1 VHYRLKLLEQ
11 PLSAFSGFEDIIMS
25 KLTARLP
32 IIAAFLVTFA
42 SFLAAQEPAPD
53 AAKQQ
58 EEKARLEAKATAL
71 LEQVVSES
79 QGLKLPENR
88 IRVQI
93 VAGDLLW
100 DRSAA
105 RARTFFADAAS
116 ILANTMAQSD
126 DSERRDFGVLNALR
140 RELVLSAARHD
151 AELAYQLLRQTQPP
165 TGTNAGNRRRGNFQ
179 SPDSDN
185 LEQTLLA
192 VIAASDPKV
201 AYQKASESLDK
212 GEYPTSLNRV
222 LSQLQTKDEE
232 AFKKLSEKTLNRLS
246 SENLLTSGQAV
257 SVAMSLLRPG
267 PQAATTSP
275 SPSNNANARANNNS
289 SVLTESAFHDLLNN
303 AVTAAL
309 TATPR
314 TTPGGANPQGRGQR
328 RQGVMMG
335 SESGNGPVTV
345 FMEPPRNNQQQLDP
359 AQVQQNNARMLL
371 RNLQSMLPQVDQY
384 LPERGQPV
392 RQKLTELGMG
402 NSDGSGM
409 ARVGNQ
415 IRSVNG
421 DSESLVNAATT
432 APPQLQSRLYEEA
445 ARRAVDEGN
454 TERALQLANDHLDES
469 GRTQIMQAI
478 DFKKMT
484 TTVSEAKLN
493 EIRQKLAAL
502 TSDADRVKYLGDLVA
517 ATQKDNPK
525 LALRFAEDARVLV
538 TKRASDYRDLENQ
551 VRVSELFA
559 SLDPKRSF
567 EVLEPG
573 IAQLNELLAAAQV
586 LNGFEVQVFRDGELP
601 LQGGSE
607 LGRVVARFGQ
617 QLASLAKIDFERAQA
632 TADRFQFAEPRLMSK
647 LSIAQGAFG
656 VRQTSS
662 ENFRRFDNFRF
673 MTR

>member
-1 VHYRLKLLEQ
+1 
-11 PLSAFSGFEDIIMS
+11 MS

-32 IIAAFLVTFA
+32 LIAAFLVMFA
-42 SFLAAQEPAPD
+42 SFTAAQEATPD

-58 EEKARLEAKATAL
+58 EEKAKLEAKAAAL
-71 LEQVVSES
+71 LEQIVSES

-88 IRVQI
+88 IRVAV

-105 RARTFFADAAS
+105 RARTFFTDAAS
-116 ILANTMAQSD
+116 ILANTMAEPD
-126 DSERRDFGVLNALR
+126 DSERREFGMLNALR

-151 AELAYQLLRQTQPP
+151 AEFAYQLLRQTQPP
-165 TGTNAGNRRRGNFQ
+165 AGMNDGNRRRANFQ
-179 SPDSDN
+179 PPDDN
-185 LEQTLLA
+185 LEQALLI

-201 AYQKASESLDK
+201 AYQKAAESLDK
-212 GEYPTSLNRV
+212 GEYPVALSRV

-257 SVAMSLLRPG
+257 NVAMSLLRPG

-275 SPSNNANARANNNS
+275 SPATAANSRANNS
-289 SVLTESAFHDLLNN
+289 RVLTESGFQELLNN

-314 TTPGGANPQGRGQR
+314 TNAGGGNSQGRTGRGQR

-335 SESGNGPVTV
+335 SGDGPVAV
-345 FMEPPRNNQQQLDP
+345 YMEPPRNNQQQLDP
-359 AQVQQNNARMLL
+359 AQIQQNNARMLL
-371 RNLQSMLPQVDQY
+371 RNLQGMLPQVDQY
-384 LPERGQPV
+384 VPERGQAV

-402 NSDGSGM
+402 NNSMRDF
-409 ARVGNQ
+409 ANQ
-415 IRSVNG
+415 MRNVMQQG
-421 DSESLVNAATT
+421 DSESLAAAART
-432 APPQLQSRLYEEA
+432 APAPIQSRLYREA
-445 ARRAVDEGN
+445 ATRAVDEGD

-469 GRTQIMQAI
+469 GRASIMQAI
-478 DFKKMT
+478 DFKKIT
-484 TTVSEAKLN
+484 TNVSAEKLN

-502 TSDADRVKYLGDLVA
+502 PSDADRVKYLGELVA

-525 LALRFAEDARVLV
+525 LALRFAEDARAIV

-551 VRVSELFA
+551 IRVAELFA

-573 IAQLNELLAAAQV
+573 IAQLNELLTAAQV
-586 LNGFEVQVFRDGELP
+586 LNGFEVHVFRDGELP

-617 QLASLAKIDFERAQA
+617 QLAALAKVDFERAQA

-647 LSIAQGAFG
+647 LSIVQGAFG
-656 VRQTSS
+656 VRQTSP
-662 ENFRRFDNFRF
+662 ENSRRFDNIRF

>member
-1 VHYRLKLLEQ
+1 
-11 PLSAFSGFEDIIMS
+11 MS

-32 IIAAFLVTFA
+32 LIAAFFVMFA
-42 SFLAAQEPAPD
+42 SFTFAQEATPATPD

-58 EEKARLEAKATAL
+58 EEKAKLEAKAAAL
-71 LEQVVSES
+71 LEQIVSES

-88 IRVQI
+88 IRISV

-100 DRSAA
+100 DRNAA
-105 RARTFFADAAS
+105 RARTFFTDAAS
-116 ILANTMAQSD
+116 ILANTMAQPD
-126 DSERRDFGVLNALR
+126 DSERGDFGMLTALR

-165 TGTNAGNRRRGNFQ
+165 AGINAGNRRRANFQ
-179 SPDSDN
+179 FPDDN
-185 LEQTLLA
+185 LEQALLT

-201 AYQKASESLDK
+201 AYQKAAEALDK
-212 GEYPTSLNRV
+212 GEYPVSLSRV

-257 SVAMSLLRPG
+257 NVAMSLLRPG

-275 SPSNNANARANNNS
+275 NPAILNSRAPYLQ
-289 SVLTESAFHDLLNN
+289 VLTESAFQGLLNN

-309 TATPR
+309 TTTPR
-314 TTPGGANPQGRGQR
+314 TNTGGGGANNQR
-328 RQGVMMG
+328 RGLRRDAVVIG
-335 SESGNGPVTV
+335 SESANGPVTV
-345 FMEPPRNNQQQLDP
+345 YTDPARNNQTQLDP
-359 AQVQQNNARMLL
+359 AQVQQNNALMLL
-371 RNLQSMLPQVDQY
+371 RNLQGMLPQIDQY
-384 LPERGQPV
+384 LPERAQAV

-402 NSDGSGM
+402 NNSTTDF
-409 ARVGNQ
+409 ANQ
-415 IRSVNG
+415 MRNVMQQG
-421 DSESLVNAATT
+421 DSESLAAAASA
-432 APPQLQSRLYEEA
+432 APAPIQSRLYQEA
-445 ARRAVDEGN
+445 ATRAVDEGN

-469 GRTQIMQAI
+469 GRASVMQAI
-478 DFKKMT
+478 DFKKIT
-484 TTVSEAKLN
+484 TNVSAEKLN

-502 TSDADRVKYLGDLVA
+502 PSDADRVKYLGDLVA

-525 LALRFAEDARVLV
+525 LALRFAEDARTLV
-538 TKRASDYRDLENQ
+538 SKRASDYRDLENQ
-551 VRVSELFA
+551 VRVAELFA
-559 SLDPKRSF
+559 PLDPKRSF

-647 LSIAQGAFG
+647 LSIVQGAFG
-656 VRQTSS
+656 VRQTSP
-662 ENFRRFDNFRF
+662 ENFRRFDNRRF

>member
-1 VHYRLKLLEQ
+1 
-11 PLSAFSGFEDIIMS
+11 MS

-32 IIAAFLVTFA
+32 LIVAFLVIFA
-42 SFLAAQEPAPD
+42 SFTTAQEATPD

-58 EEKARLEAKATAL
+58 EEKAKLEAKATAL
-71 LEQVVSES
+71 LEQVVSDS

-105 RARTFFADAAS
+105 RARTFFTDAAS
-116 ILANTMAQSD
+116 ILANTMAQTD
-126 DSERRDFGVLNALR
+126 GSERRDFGMLNALR

-165 TGTNAGNRRRGNFQ
+165 AGMNAGNRRRVNFQ
-179 SPDSDN
+179 FPDDN
-185 LEQTLLA
+185 LEQALLT

-201 AYQKASESLDK
+201 AYQKAAESLDK

-257 SVAMSLLRPG
+257 NVAMSLLRPG

-275 SPSNNANARANNNS
+275 SPATATNSRANTS
-289 SVLTESAFHDLLNN
+289 RVLTESAFQGLLNN

-314 TTPGGANPQGRGQR
+314 TNTGGGNQPGRGQR

-335 SESGNGPVTV
+335 SGDGPVTV
-345 FMEPPRNNQQQLDP
+345 YMDPARNNQQQVDP
-359 AQVQQNNARMLL
+359 AQVQQNNARTLL
-371 RNLQSMLPQVDQY
+371 RNLQGMLPQIDQY
-384 LPERGQPV
+384 VPERGQAV

-402 NSDGSGM
+402 NNSTTDF
-409 ARVGNQ
+409 ANQ
-415 IRSVNG
+415 MRNVMQQG
-421 DSESLVNAATT
+421 DSESLAAAAST
-432 APPQLQSRLYEEA
+432 APAPIQSRLYQEA
-445 ARRAVDEGN
+445 ATRAVDEGN

-469 GRTQIMQAI
+469 GRASVMQAI

-484 TTVSEAKLN
+484 TTVSAEKLN
-493 EIRQKLAAL
+493 EIRQKIAAL
-502 TSDADRVKYLGDLVA
+502 PSDSDRVKYLGDLVA

-525 LALRFAEDARVLV
+525 LALRFAEDARAIV

-551 VRVSELFA
+551 VRVAELFA
-559 SLDPKRSF
+559 TLDPKRSF
-567 EVLEPG
+567 EILEPG

-647 LSIAQGAFG
+647 LSIVQGAFG
-656 VRQTSS
+656 VRQTSP
-662 ENFRRFDNFRF
+662 ENSRRFDNFRF

>member
-1 VHYRLKLLEQ
+1 
-11 PLSAFSGFEDIIMS
+11 MS
-25 KLTARLP
+25 KLTVRLP
-32 IIAAFLVTFA
+32 LIAAFLVTFA
-42 SFLAAQEPAPD
+42 AFTVAQEATAD

-58 EEKARLEAKATAL
+58 EEKAKLEAKAAAL
-71 LEQVVSES
+71 LEQIVNES

-105 RARTFFADAAS
+105 RARTFFTDAGS

-126 DSERRDFGVLNALR
+126 DSERREFAMLNALR

-151 AELAYQLLRQTQPP
+151 AELAYQLLRQTEPP
-165 TGTNAGNRRRGNFQ
+165 AGMNAGNRRRANFQ
-179 SPDSDN
+179 FPDDN
-185 LEQTLLA
+185 LEQALLT

-201 AYQKASESLDK
+201 AYQKATEALDK
-212 GEYPTSLNRV
+212 GEYPTSLSRV
-222 LSQLQTKDEE
+222 LSQLQTKDED

-257 SVAMSLLRPG
+257 NVAMSLLRPG

-275 SPSNNANARANNNS
+275 SPATVANARANTS
-289 SVLTESAFHDLLNN
+289 RVLTESAFQGLLNN

-314 TTPGGANPQGRGQR
+314 TNTGGGGGGGANNQR
-328 RQGVMMG
+328 RQLRRDAVVTGAG
-335 SESGNGPVTV
+335 TGPVV
-345 FMEPPRNNQQQLDP
+345 SMDPARNNQTQLDP

-371 RNLQSMLPQVDQY
+371 RNLQGMLPQIDQY
-384 LPERGQPV
+384 VPERSQAV

-402 NSDGSGM
+402 SNSTTDF
-409 ARVGNQ
+409 ANQ
-415 IRSVNG
+415 MRNVMQQG
-421 DSESLVNAATT
+421 DSESLAAAAST
-432 APPQLQSRLYEEA
+432 APAPIQSRLYQEA

-454 TERALQLANDHLDES
+454 TERALQLANEHLDES
-469 GRTQIMQAI
+469 GRASVMQAI

-493 EIRQKLAAL
+493 EIRTKLAAL
-502 TSDADRVKYLGDLVA
+502 PSDADRVKYLGDLVA

-525 LALRFAEDARVLV
+525 LALRFAEDARAIVA
-538 TKRASDYRDLENQ
+538 KPASDYRDLENQ
-551 VRVSELFA
+551 IRVADLFA
-559 SLDPKRSF
+559 PLDPKRSF

-647 LSIAQGAFG
+647 LSIVQGAFG
-656 VRQTSS
+656 VRQTSP
-662 ENFRRFDNFRF
+662 ENFRRFDNLRF

>member
-1 VHYRLKLLEQ
+1 
-11 PLSAFSGFEDIIMS
+11 MS

-32 IIAAFLVTFA
+32 LMAAFLVMFA
-42 SFLAAQEPAPD
+42 SFTAAQEATPD

-58 EEKARLEAKATAL
+58 EEKAKLEAKAAAL
-71 LEQVVSES
+71 LEQIVSES

-100 DRSAA
+100 DRSPA
-105 RARTFFADAAS
+105 RARTFFTDAAS
-116 ILANTMAQSD
+116 ILANAMAQPGDSD
-126 DSERRDFGVLNALR
+126 RRDFGMLNALR
-140 RELVLSAARHD
+140 RELVLGAARHD

-165 TGTNAGNRRRGNFQ
+165 AGTNAENRRRDFQ
-179 SPDSDN
+179 FPDDN
-185 LEQTLLA
+185 LEQALLT

-201 AYQKASESLDK
+201 AYQKAAESLDK
-212 GEYPTSLNRV
+212 GEYPMSLSRV
-222 LSQLQTKDEE
+222 LSQLQAKDEE

-257 SVAMSLLRPG
+257 TVAMSLLRPG
-267 PQAATTSP
+267 PQAAATAP
-275 SPSNNANARANNNS
+275 SPATVANSRANNS
-289 SVLTESAFHDLLNN
+289 RVLTESAFQGLLNN

-314 TTPGGANPQGRGQR
+314 TNTGGGNQPRRGQR
-328 RQGVMMG
+328 RQGVTTG
-335 SESGNGPVTV
+335 SSGDGPVTIY
-345 FMEPPRNNQQQLDP
+345 MEPPRNNQQQPDA

-371 RNLQSMLPQVDQY
+371 RNLQGMLPQIDQY
-384 LPERGQPV
+384 VPERGQAV

-402 NSDGSGM
+402 SNSTTDF
-409 ARVGNQ
+409 ANQ
-415 IRSVNG
+415 MRNVMQQG
-421 DSESLVNAATT
+421 DSESLAAAAST
-432 APPQLQSRLYEEA
+432 APAPIQSRLYQEA
-445 ARRAVDEGN
+445 ATRAVDEGN
-454 TERALQLANDHLDES
+454 TERALQLANDHLDEA
-469 GRTQIMQAI
+469 GRASVMQAI

-484 TTVSEAKLN
+484 TNASAEKLN

-502 TSDADRVKYLGDLVA
+502 PSDSDRVKYLGDLVA

-525 LALRFAEDARVLV
+525 LALRFAEDARTIV
-538 TKRASDYRDLENQ
+538 TKRASDYRDFEDQ
-551 VRVSELFA
+551 VRVAELFA
-559 SLDPKRSF
+559 PLDAKKSF

-573 IAQLNELLAAAQV
+573 IAQLNELLTAAQV
-586 LNGFEVQVFRDGELP
+586 LNGFEVQVFRDGEMP
-601 LQGGSE
+601 LQGGSQ

-647 LSIAQGAFG
+647 LSIVQGAFG
-656 VRQTSS
+656 VRQTAP
-662 ENFRRFDNFRF
+662 ENSRRFDNFRF

>member
-1 VHYRLKLLEQ
+1 
-11 PLSAFSGFEDIIMS
+11 MS

-32 IIAAFLVTFA
+32 LIAVFLVMFA
-42 SFLAAQEPAPD
+42 SFTAAQEATPD

-58 EEKARLEAKATAL
+58 EEKAKLEAKAAAL
-71 LEQVVSES
+71 LEQIVSES
-79 QGLKLPENR
+79 QGLKLPDNR
-88 IRVQI
+88 IRVAV

-100 DRSAA
+100 DRSPA
-105 RARTFFADAAS
+105 RARTFFTDAAS
-116 ILANTMAQSD
+116 ILANTMAEPE
-126 DSERRDFGVLNALR
+126 DSERREFGMLNALR

-165 TGTNAGNRRRGNFQ
+165 AGMNDGNRRLANFRF
-179 SPDSDN
+179 PDDN
-185 LEQTLLA
+185 LEQALLI

-201 AYQKASESLDK
+201 AYQKAAESLDK
-212 GEYPTSLNRV
+212 GEYPVALSRV
-222 LSQLQTKDEE
+222 LSQLQAKDEE

-257 SVAMSLLRPG
+257 NVAMSLLRPG

-275 SPSNNANARANNNS
+275 SPATAANSRANNS
-289 SVLTESAFHDLLNN
+289 RVLTESAFQGLLNN

-314 TTPGGANPQGRGQR
+314 TNAGGGNSQGRTGRGQR

-335 SESGNGPVTV
+335 SGDGPVAV
-345 FMEPPRNNQQQLDP
+345 YMEPPRNNQQQLDP
-359 AQVQQNNARMLL
+359 AQIQQNNARMLL
-371 RNLQSMLPQVDQY
+371 RNLQGMLPQIDQY
-384 LPERGQPV
+384 VPERGQAV

-402 NSDGSGM
+402 NNSMRDF
-409 ARVGNQ
+409 ANQ
-415 IRSVNG
+415 MRNVMQQG
-421 DSESLVNAATT
+421 DSESLAAAAST
-432 APPQLQSRLYEEA
+432 APAPIQSRLYREA
-445 ARRAVDEGN
+445 ATRAVDEGN

-469 GRTQIMQAI
+469 GRASVMQAI
-478 DFKKMT
+478 DFKKIT
-484 TTVSEAKLN
+484 TNVSAEKLN

-502 TSDADRVKYLGDLVA
+502 PSDADRVKYLGDLVA

-525 LALRFAEDARVLV
+525 LALRFAEDARAIV

-551 VRVSELFA
+551 IRVAELFA

-573 IAQLNELLAAAQV
+573 IAQLNELLTAAQV
-586 LNGFEVQVFRDGELP
+586 LNGFEVHVFRDGELP

-617 QLASLAKIDFERAQA
+617 QLAALAKVDFERAQA

-647 LSIAQGAFG
+647 LSIVQGAFG
-656 VRQTSS
+656 VRQPSP
-662 ENFRRFDNFRF
+662 ENSRRFDNIRF

>member
-1 VHYRLKLLEQ
+1 
-11 PLSAFSGFEDIIMS
+11 MN

-32 IIAAFLVTFA
+32 IFAAFLVLFA
-42 SFLAAQEPAPD
+42 SFAAAQEVTPATPD

-58 EEKARLEAKATAL
+58 EEKAKLEAKATAL
-71 LEQVVSES
+71 LEQIVSES

-100 DRSAA
+100 DRSPA

-116 ILANTMAQSD
+116 LLANTMAQSD
-126 DSERRDFGVLNALR
+126 DSDRRDFGMLNALR

-165 TGTNAGNRRRGNFQ
+165 AGTNAGNRRRGNFQ
-179 SPDSDN
+179 FPEADN
-185 LEQTLLA
+185 LEQALLTA
-192 VIAASDPKV
+192 IAASDPKV
-201 AYQKASESLDK
+201 AYQKAAESLDK
-212 GEYPTSLNRV
+212 GEYPMSLGRV
-222 LSQLQTKDEE
+222 LSQLQAKDED

-257 SVAMSLLRPG
+257 TVAMSLLRPG
-267 PQAATTSP
+267 PQATTSSNP
-275 SPSNNANARANNNS
+275 ANNANARVNNS
-289 SVLTESAFHDLLNN
+289 RVLSESGFNTLLNN

-314 TTPGGANPQGRGQR
+314 ATTGGGGGGGGNQR
-328 RQGVMMG
+328 RTLRRDAVAG
-335 SESGNGPVTV
+335 SQSANAPVTV
-345 FMEPPRNNQQQLDP
+345 NTDPARSSQQQLDP
-359 AQVQQNNARMLL
+359 AQVAQNNARTLL
-371 RNLQSMLPQVDQY
+371 RNLQGMLPQIDQY
-384 LPERGQPV
+384 LPERGQAV

-402 NSDGSGM
+402 NSDGAGM
-409 ARVGNQ
+409 ARLGNQ
-415 IRSVNG
+415 IRNVNG
-421 DSESLVNAATT
+421 DSESLMNAAAT
-432 APPQLQSRLYEEA
+432 APPQLQSRFYEEA

-469 GRTQIMQAI
+469 NRAQIMQAI

-484 TTVSEAKLN
+484 MTVTEARLN

-502 TSDADRVKYLGDLVA
+502 SSDAERVKYLGDLVA

-525 LALRFAEDARVLV
+525 LALRFAEDARVIV
-538 TKRASDYRDLENQ
+538 TKRAADYQDMENQ
-551 VRVSELFA
+551 IRVAELFA
-559 SLDPKRSF
+559 TLDPKRSF

-586 LNGFEVQVFRDGELP
+586 LNGFEVRVFRDGELP

-647 LSIAQGAFG
+647 LSIVQAAFG
-656 VRQTSS
+656 VRQASP
-662 ENFRRFDNFRF
+662 ENFRRFENLRF

>member
-1 VHYRLKLLEQ
+1 
-11 PLSAFSGFEDIIMS
+11 MS

-32 IIAAFLVTFA
+32 LIAAFLVMFA
-42 SFLAAQEPAPD
+42 SLTAAQDATPD

-58 EEKARLEAKATAL
+58 EEKAKLEAKAAAL
-71 LEQVVSES
+71 LEQIVSES

-88 IRVQI
+88 IRVAI

-105 RARTFFADAAS
+105 RARTFFTDAAS
-116 ILANTMAQSD
+116 ILANTMAQPD
-126 DSERRDFGVLNALR
+126 DSERRDFGMLNSLR

-165 TGTNAGNRRRGNFQ
+165 AGMNAGNRRRANFQ
-179 SPDSDN
+179 FPDDN
-185 LEQTLLA
+185 LEQALLT

-201 AYQKASESLDK
+201 AYQKAAESLDK
-212 GEYPTSLNRV
+212 GEYPVSLSRV

-257 SVAMSLLRPG
+257 NVAMSLLRPG

-275 SPSNNANARANNNS
+275 SPATATNSRANTS
-289 SVLTESAFHDLLNN
+289 RVLTESAFQGLLNN

-314 TTPGGANPQGRGQR
+314 TNTGGGGANNQR
-328 RQGVMMG
+328 RGRRRDAVVMG
-335 SESGNGPVTV
+335 SESANGPVTV
-345 FMEPPRNNQQQLDP
+345 YMDPARNNQTPPDP

-371 RNLQSMLPQVDQY
+371 RNLQGMLPQIDQY
-384 LPERGQPV
+384 VPERGQAV

-402 NSDGSGM
+402 NNSTTNF
-409 ARVGNQ
+409 ANQ
-415 IRSVNG
+415 MRNVMQQG
-421 DSESLVNAATT
+421 DSESLAAAAST
-432 APPQLQSRLYEEA
+432 APAPIRSRLYQEA
-445 ARRAVDEGN
+445 ATRAVNEGN

-469 GRTQIMQAI
+469 GRASVMQAI
-478 DFKKMT
+478 DFKKIT
-484 TTVSEAKLN
+484 TNVSAEKLN

-502 TSDADRVKYLGDLVA
+502 PSDADRVKYLGDLVA

-525 LALRFAEDARVLV
+525 LALRFAEDARALV

-551 VRVSELFA
+551 VRVAELFA

-647 LSIAQGAFG
+647 LSIVQGAFG
-656 VRQTSS
+656 VRQTSP
-662 ENFRRFDNFRF
+662 ENSRRFENFRF

>member
-1 VHYRLKLLEQ
+1 MRKL
-11 PLSAFSGFEDIIMS
+11 I
-25 KLTARLP
+25 ARLP
-32 IIAAFLVTFA
+32 IIAAFLVLFA
-42 SFLAAQEPAPD
+42 SFTAAQEATPTAPPD

-58 EEKARLEAKATAL
+58 EEKAKLEAKATAL
-71 LEQVVSES
+71 LEQIVSES

-88 IRVQI
+88 IRVAV

-100 DRSAA
+100 DRSPA
-105 RARTFFADAAS
+105 RARTFFTDAAS
-116 ILANTMAQSD
+116 SLANTMAQPDESD
-126 DSERRDFGVLNALR
+126 RREFGMLNALR

-165 TGTNAGNRRRGNFQ
+165 AGMNAGNRRRGGF
-179 SPDSDN
+179 PEVDN
-185 LEQTLLA
+185 LEQALLTA
-192 VIAASDPKV
+192 IAASDPKV
-201 AYQKASESLDK
+201 AYQKAVESLDK
-212 GEYPTSLNRV
+212 GEYPVSLSRV

-257 SVAMSLLRPG
+257 NVAMSLLRPG

-275 SPSNNANARANNNS
+275 SPATAANSPANTS
-289 SVLTESAFHDLLNN
+289 RVLTESAFQGLLNN

-314 TTPGGANPQGRGQR
+314 TNAGGGNSQGRTGR
-328 RQGVMMG
+328 RQGIMFDGGRVAL
-335 SESGNGPVTV
+335 
-345 FMEPPRNNQQQLDP
+345 MEPPRNDQQQLDP

-371 RNLQSMLPQVDQY
+371 RNLQGMLPQIDQY
-384 LPERGQPV
+384 VPERGQAV

-402 NSDGSGM
+402 NAGGSGM
-409 ARVGNQ
+409 ERLANQ
-415 IRSVNG
+415 IRRVDG
-421 DSESLVNAATT
+421 DSESLVNAAST
-432 APPQLQSRLYEEA
+432 APPQLQPRIYEAA
-445 ARRAVDEGN
+445 ARRAIDEGN

-469 GRTQIMQAI
+469 GRASVMQAI

-502 TSDADRVKYLGDLVA
+502 PSDADRVKYLGDLVA

-525 LALRFAEDARVLV
+525 LALRFAEDARALV

-567 EVLEPG
+567 EILEPG
-573 IAQLNELLAAAQV
+573 IAQLNELLAAAQI

-607 LGRVVARFGQ
+607 LGRVVARFGH

-647 LSIAQGAFG
+647 LSIVQGAFG
-656 VRQTSS
+656 VRQPSP
-662 ENFRRFDNFRF
+662 ENSRRFDNFRF
-673 MTR
+673 TTR